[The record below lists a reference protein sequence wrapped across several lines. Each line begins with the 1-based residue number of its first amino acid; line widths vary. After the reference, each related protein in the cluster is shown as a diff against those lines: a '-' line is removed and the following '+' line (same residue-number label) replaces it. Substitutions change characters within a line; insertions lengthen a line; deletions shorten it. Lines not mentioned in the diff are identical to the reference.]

1 MKKLSERLY
10 EAMQKTGLSSQSE
23 LAKFAG
29 VNQSI
34 ISKILSGKNE
44 TSKYSGRL
52 AAALGISADWLINGA
67 GTMEGGEGPLQRID
81 TSRLVSV
88 WDEMGK
94 TADVVSWHD
103 SVPDYF
109 RIYLMKKNTGIDK
122 APEGSLVLVDPKTSP
137 GNNQLVVT
145 NLRGTIA
152 TYRFLDGGAGYGFLD
167 VDDPRIPPFEITD
180 PSCIEG
186 VAEQILIRKLR

>member
-1 MKKLSERLY
+1 MKKLSERLHD
-10 EAMQKTGLSSQSE
+10 AMQKTGLSSQSE
-23 LAKFAG
+23 LAKLAG

-67 GTMEGGEGPLQRID
+67 GAMEGGEGPLQRID

-88 WDEMGK
+88 WDETGK

-109 RIYLMKKNTGIDK
+109 RVYLMKKNTGIDK
-122 APEGSLVLVDPKTSP
+122 APEGALILVDPKISA

-145 NLRGTIA
+145 NLRGIIA
-152 TYRFLDGGAGYGFLD
+152 AYRFLEGGAKYGFLD